1 MILFKNGCYAV
12 AGALLLV
19 VAGLAGFGGVDAMY
33 AQGWM
38 IVLLLVFAIS
48 GLIVEIDQHVFPD
61 KPPAAEEDPVT
72 AASPTAIPHTGTS
85 ATRQTVAEPGRPT
98 ARVIIPG
105 VTLHGRMRAS
115 LNIQTGAHKV
125 TWATNRKFAGTLR
138 AGAKDGWDVYDV
150 DDELLGWRPDIRAG
164 MELLEETAD

>member
-38 IVLLLVFAIS
+38 IVLLIVFAIS

-61 KPPAAEEDPVT
+61 KPPAAEEEPVT
-72 AASPTAIPHTGTS
+72 AASPAAIPHAGTS
-85 ATRQTVAEPGRPT
+85 PTR
-98 ARVIIPG
+98 
-105 VTLHGRMRAS
+105 VTRWRNPFAPQRAS
-115 LNIQTGAHKV
+115 SSRVSLSM
-125 TWATNRKFAGTLR
+125 AGCAPL
-138 AGAKDGWDVYDV
+138 
-150 DDELLGWRPDIRAG
+150 
-164 MELLEETAD
+164 

>member
-38 IVLLLVFAIS
+38 IVLLIMFAIS

-61 KPPAAEEDPVT
+61 KPPAAEEEPVT
-72 AASPTAIPHTGTS
+72 AASPA
-85 ATRQTVAEPGRPT
+85 
-98 ARVIIPG
+98 AR
-105 VTLHGRMRAS
+105 
-115 LNIQTGAHKV
+115 
-125 TWATNRKFAGTLR
+125 ATNRKFAGTLR

-150 DDELLGWRPDIRAG
+150 DDELLAWRPDIRAG